1 MVNGCEAETPTQG
14 ETGNRKG
21 CCGATLL
28 QVTGDS
34 HQGIGDSGVGFQPS
48 AIGSWFLRLIPER
61 LEPELP
67 ATVPSP
73 VTRNYT
79 PANLPVS
86 GLPLSLNLCPR

>member
-28 QVTGDS
+28 KVTGDS
-34 HQGIGDSGVGFQPS
+34 HRGIGDSGVGFQPS

-61 LEPELP
+61 LAPELP
-67 ATVPSP
+67 EPVAVTRHPKLCPQPIIRSP
-73 VTRNYT
+73 V
-79 PANLPVS
+79 
-86 GLPLSLNLCPR
+86 SL